1 MKNVKKAEKLS
12 KMSLAARK
20 AWETRRKKYGS
31 VKPRDSGKIS
41 EVNDEPEVI
50 VEQLKRAYHKGQLVR
65 KGKSGHRKS
74 SVKMDGKWM
83 QYLYGKD
90 YLERVVVQK
99 ISKYAS
105 DLWGKLIFEGK
116 VVEQPKVLV
125 RAK

>member
-1 MKNVKKAEKLS
+1 MKGEKKEAKLS

-20 AWETRRKKYGS
+20 AWETRRKNKGS
-31 VKPRDSGKIS
+31 VKPRDTGKIG
-41 EVNDEPEVI
+41 EFNEDAEVI

-74 SVKMDGKWM
+74 SVKMDEKWM
-83 QYLYGKD
+83 AYLYGND

-99 ISKYAS
+99 LARYAR

-116 VVEQPKVLV
+116 VVQAPSVV
-125 RAK
+125 VQR